1 MYHELDNYLVWSQLI
16 ETVMQQDEQG
26 KRWALPLQACARQ
39 KATTVGAIRRYAKAT
54 ADVPDATVH
63 LEAFLVI

>member
-1 MYHELDNYLVWSQLI
+1 
-16 ETVMQQDEQG
+16 MQQDEQG